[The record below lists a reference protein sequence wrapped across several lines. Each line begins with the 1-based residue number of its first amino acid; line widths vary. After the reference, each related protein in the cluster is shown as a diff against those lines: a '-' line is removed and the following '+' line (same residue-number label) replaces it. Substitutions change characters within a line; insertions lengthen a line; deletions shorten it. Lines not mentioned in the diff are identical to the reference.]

1 MAKRRKTPFGPE
13 VEEDEPAGG
22 APKPPPV
29 DDGAVE
35 VSASGLITGT
45 GRVTFEKLYGPYPT
59 NEILRDLGYPPR
71 QIRITQVTWDD
82 AYQHFLEAGLPPD
95 GTEAQYEL
103 AAGVYTGD
111 APWATT
117 GLPQFAAVQH
127 VSRKSGR
134 GEVRWISKFPDA
146 RTPNADGDPVPYW
159 EGPPAATALA
169 NPHMAISTFQL
180 HLLSMGV
187 EIPDGNLHPW
197 IKRNKEQE

>member
-1 MAKRRKTPFGPE
+1 MAKKRKTPFGPE

-22 APKPPPV
+22 APKPPAV

-35 VSASGLITGT
+35 VSADGLISGT

-59 NEILRDLGYPPR
+59 NEILREMG
-71 QIRITQVTWDD
+71 IITNQARAIQVAYDD
-82 AYQHFLEAGLPPD
+82 AYQHFLEAGLPP
-95 GTEAQYEL
+95 GATESQYKT
-103 AAGVYTGD
+103 ANGVYLGD

-117 GLPQFAAVQH
+117 GQVQFAAVQH
-127 VSRKSGR
+127 VSGKSGR

-146 RTPNADGDPVPYW
+146 KTPNADKDPVPYW
-159 EGPPAATALA
+159 EGPPAATALT

-187 EIPDGNLHPW
+187 EIPDENLHPW
-197 IKRNKEQE
+197 VKPPVED